1 MPQLRL
7 VLSAVLGIG
16 AFVLPIPIDGRWTIA
31 FDVLVTGLQTRAP
44 GFVTVWCL
52 TLLAGGALAS
62 LIPLRGEGPRWAL
75 FRAGPVL
82 TAIRVTG
89 LAIAVLV
96 LGGLGPS
103 WLTGP
108 AVGGFLWS
116 KLVTAVGILVPIGAM
131 ALNLVAGYGL
141 LELVGTWMRPLMR
154 PVFHLPGRAALDDL
168 MSWLGSYSV
177 GLYLTHQLFTDGTYT
192 RRETF
197 IVVTGFSTVSI
208 GFVGVVAS
216 TLDLLDLFPLIFATY
231 FVAVYA
237 LAAIQARISPAA
249 GVPDVVISPVAGVP
263 DVVIDTGDRK
273 RAAATGT
280 SIWHEGWQR
289 ALERAERAPPLL
301 NLAGRGLVD
310 GTLLAATLLGTILTV
325 GSLATAL
332 AEHTPAFALLG
343 RPLVPALQILGLPDA
358 EQIAPAILA
367 GITEM
372 YVPALLVEGASAPA
386 RFFVCVLSISQ
397 LIFFS
402 SVGPMMLDLF
412 KDVPIRVRDLLL
424 IFLLRTVILVP
435 TLALW
440 TLCLTSIGVFEGR

>member
-1 MPQLRL
+1 MGEELGLR
-7 VLSAVLGIG
+7 
-16 AFVLPIPIDGRWTIA
+16 
-31 FDVLVTGLQTRAP
+31 RAP
-44 GFVTVWCL
+44 GRSDRGRMLGNAQVLEDGPHDTRVGEEGEDALLTV
-52 TLLAGGALAS
+52 AGGAAQWVDLVDA
-62 LIPLRGEGPRWAL
+62 GEE
-75 FRAGPVL
+75 
-82 TAIRVTG
+82 
-89 LAIAVLV
+89 
-96 LGGLGPS
+96 LGP
-103 WLTGP
+103 
-108 AVGGFLWS
+108 
-116 KLVTAVGILVPIGAM
+116 
-131 ALNLVAGYGL
+131 
-141 LELVGTWMRPLMR
+141 
-154 PVFHLPGRAALDDL
+154 
-168 MSWLGSYSV
+168 
-177 GLYLTHQLFTDGTYT
+177 
-192 RRETF
+192 
-197 IVVTGFSTVSI
+197 
-208 GFVGVVAS
+208 
-216 TLDLLDLFPLIFATY
+216 
-231 FVAVYA
+231 
-237 LAAIQARISPAA
+237 
-249 GVPDVVISPVAGVP
+249 
-263 DVVIDTGDRK
+263 
-273 RAAATGT
+273 AAA
-280 SIWHEGWQR
+280 
-289 ALERAERAPPLL
+289 
-301 NLAGRGLVD
+301 AGRGLVD